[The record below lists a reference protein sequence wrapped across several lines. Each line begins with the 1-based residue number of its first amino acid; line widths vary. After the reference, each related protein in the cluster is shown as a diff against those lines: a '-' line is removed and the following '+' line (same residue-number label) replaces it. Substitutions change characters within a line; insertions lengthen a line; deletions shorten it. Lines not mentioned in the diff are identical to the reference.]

1 MCQDGTGGQSMRISK
16 VIVRRRLLLLLTLL
30 CLLFAALAVRLAYVQ
45 IGKGAEL
52 SAKAEDSWRRNIPY
66 SAKRGEIA
74 DRNGSVLAY
83 NITTPTV
90 MAIPVQV
97 KTPETTARSLAPL
110 LGMSEETVLKAI
122 TKKQSIVRLQPG
134 GRKITMEKAQQIRDL
149 ALPGIVVA
157 EDNKR
162 YYPYGGLAAHILGF
176 TGGYNQG
183 LTGVESKYESELSG
197 MNGSVSY
204 LSDAGG
210 RLMPGSSEKYAAPKD
225 GLNLTLTIDKSIQSI
240 MEREL
245 DQAMAR
251 LQANSAL
258 SIAMNPKT
266 GEILAMAARP
276 GYDPAEYQEVE
287 AEVYNRNLPIWMTY
301 EPGSTFKIIT
311 LAAALEEK
319 KVSLL
324 HERFFDPGFVKVGG
338 ATLRCWKKG
347 GHGSQTFLQVVENS
361 CNPGF
366 VALGQRLGKETLFKY
381 IRDFGFGTKT
391 GIDLGGEEN
400 GILFKLSRVGPVE
413 LATTSFGQGVS
424 VTPIQQIAAVSAAIN
439 GGKLYKPYVAK
450 SWTNPDTGEVVY
462 TNEPEMVRQVISEN
476 TSKQVREAL
485 ESVVANGTGGNAFID
500 GYRVG
505 GKTGTAQKV
514 INGRYSQNEH
524 IVSFIGFAPADDPQI
539 VVYTAVDNPQ
549 GIQFGGVV
557 AAPIVRNIMKDALE
571 YMKIP
576 PRKDQ
581 VAKKYK
587 YGETPVVTVP
597 DLIGH
602 TAQEIYEDMN
612 MNFNLARSG
621 AGNVVINQAPKAG
634 TRVDKG
640 STIRIYM
647 GSEAD
652 AEQSHN
658 HETSE

>member
-1 MCQDGTGGQSMRISK
+1 MKVSK
-16 VIVRRRLLLLLTLL
+16 VTVRRRLLLLLLL
-30 CLLFAALAVRLAYVQ
+30 LVLLFAALVIRLAYVQ
-45 IGKGAEL
+45 LGQGAEL
-52 SAKAEDSWRRNIPY
+52 SAKAEDSWRRNIPF
-66 SAKRGEIA
+66 SAKRGEIS
-74 DRNGSVLAY
+74 DRNGVTLAY

-90 MAIPVQV
+90 MAIPVQI
-97 KTPETTARSLAPL
+97 KTPEATARSLAPL
-110 LGMSEETVLKAI
+110 LGMSEEEILKTI
-122 TKKQSIVRLQPG
+122 TKRQSIVRLQPG
-134 GRKITMEKAQQIRDL
+134 GRKITMEKGQQIRDL

-176 TGGYNQG
+176 TGSYNQG
-183 LTGVESKYESELSG
+183 LTGVEKKYDSQLNG
-197 MNGSVSY
+197 MNGSISY

-210 RLMPGSSEKYAAPKD
+210 RLMPGSSEKYIQPKD
-225 GLNLTLTIDKSIQSI
+225 GLSLQLTIDKTIQSI

-251 LQANSAL
+251 LQADSAI
-258 SIAMNPKT
+258 SIAMNPKN

-276 GYDPAEYQEVE
+276 GYMPGLYQEYP

-319 KVSLL
+319 KVNLN
-324 HERFFDPGFVKVGG
+324 EGFFDPGYIKVAG
-338 ATLRCWKKG
+338 ASLRCWKRG

-366 VALGQRLGKETLFKY
+366 VTLGQRLGKETLFKY
-381 IRDFGFGTKT
+381 IKDFGFGSKT
-391 GIDLGGEEN
+391 GIDLSGEEN
-400 GILFKLSRVGPVE
+400 GILFKLSQVGPVE

-424 VTPIQQIAAVSAAIN
+424 VTPIQQITAVSAAIN
-439 GGKLYKPYVAK
+439 GGKLFKPHVTK
-450 SWTNPDTGEVVY
+450 SWVNPESGQIVDEV
-462 TNEPEMVRQVISEN
+462 EPTVVRQVVSEE
-476 TSKQVREAL
+476 TSKQVRNAL

-514 INGRYSQNEH
+514 VNGRYSTSEH

-557 AAPIVRNIMKDALE
+557 AAPIVRNILTDALE
-571 YMKIP
+571 YMKVP
-576 PRKDQ
+576 PRKEQ

-587 YGETPVVTVP
+587 YGETKIVTVP

-602 TAQEIYEDMN
+602 SVQEIYEDLN
-612 MNFNLARSG
+612 MNFSLAKSG
-621 AGNVVINQAPKAG
+621 VGNIVINQAPKPG
-634 TRVDKG
+634 TRVESG

-647 GSEAD
+647 GKESEAGI
-652 AEQSHN
+652 E
-658 HETSE
+658 HEHSE

>member
-1 MCQDGTGGQSMRISK
+1 MKVSK
-16 VIVRRRLLLLLTLL
+16 FTVRRRLFWLLMVL

-66 SAKRGEIA
+66 SAKRGEIS
-74 DRNGSVLAY
+74 DRNGNVLAY

-90 MAIPVQV
+90 MAIPVQI
-97 KTPETTARSLAPL
+97 KNPEQTAKSLAPL
-110 LGMSEETVLKAI
+110 LGMTEESVLKSI
-122 TKKQSIVRLQPG
+122 TKRQSIVRLQPG

-162 YYPYGGLAAHILGF
+162 YYPFGGLAAHILGF

-183 LTGVESKYESELSG
+183 LTGVESKYDSLLSG

-210 RLMPGSSEKYAAPKD
+210 RLMPGSSEKYVEPKD
-225 GLNLTLTIDKSIQSI
+225 GLNLNLTIDKTIQSI
-240 MEREL
+240 IEREL
-245 DQAMAR
+245 DQAMDR
-251 LQANSAL
+251 LQADSAL
-258 SIAMNPKT
+258 TIAMNPKT
-266 GEILAMAARP
+266 GEILGMAARP
-276 GYDPAEYQEVE
+276 GYEPGTYQEYDS
-287 AEVYNRNLPIWMTY
+287 AVYNRNLPIWMTY

-319 KVSLL
+319 KVDLL
-324 HERFFDPGFVKVGG
+324 NDRFFDPGYVKVGG

-366 VALGQRLGKETLFKY
+366 VALGQRLGKETLFQY
-381 IRDFGFGTKT
+381 IKNFGFGSKT
-391 GIDLGGEEN
+391 GIDLNGEEN
-400 GILFKLSRVGPVE
+400 GILFKLPQVGPVE

-424 VTPIQQIAAVSAAIN
+424 VTPIQQITAVSAAIN
-439 GGKLYKPYVAK
+439 GGKLFKPFVAK
-450 SWTNPDTGEVVY
+450 SWTNPDTGEVVSE
-462 TNEPEMVRQVISEN
+462 TKPQLVRQVISEE
-476 TSKQVREAL
+476 TSKQIRTAL

-514 INGRYSQNEH
+514 VNGRYSQNEH

-557 AAPIVRNIMKDALE
+557 AAPIVRNIMEDALE
-571 YMKIP
+571 YMKVP
-576 PRKDQ
+576 PRQQQ
-581 VAKKYK
+581 VTKKYK
-587 YGETPVVTVP
+587 YGEIPIVTVP

-602 TAQEIYEDMN
+602 TTQEIYEDMN

-634 TRVDKG
+634 SRVEKG

-647 GSEAD
+647 GSEAE
-652 AEQSHN
+652 AELQHDHN
-658 HETSE
+658 PITSE

>member
-1 MCQDGTGGQSMRISK
+1 MRISK
-16 VIVRRRLLLLLTLL
+16 VTVRRRLLLLLVML
-30 CLLFAALAVRLAYVQ
+30 CLLFVALAARLAYVQ
-45 IGKGAEL
+45 LGKGAEL
-52 SAKAEDSWRRNIPY
+52 SEKAEESWRRNIPY
-66 SAKRGEIA
+66 SAKRGEVS
-74 DRNGSVLAY
+74 DRNGNVLAY

-97 KTPETTARSLAPL
+97 KSPETTAKSLAPL
-110 LGMSEETVLKAI
+110 LGMSEEALYKAI
-122 TKKQSIVRLQPG
+122 TKRQSIVRLQPG
-134 GRKITMEKAQQIRDL
+134 GRKITMEKAQKIRDL

-183 LTGVESKYESELSG
+183 LTGVERKYDSELSG

-210 RLMPGSSEKYAAPKD
+210 RLMPGSSEKYVKPKD
-225 GLNLTLTIDKSIQSI
+225 GLNLELTIDKSIQSI

-276 GYDPAEYQEVE
+276 GYEPDAYQDVDPA
-287 AEVYNRNLPIWMTY
+287 VYNRNLPIWMTY

-319 KVSLL
+319 KVSLKN
-324 HERFFDPGFVKVGG
+324 ERFFDPGFVKVGG
-338 ATLRCWKKG
+338 ATLRCWKRG

-381 IRDFGFGTKT
+381 IKNFGFGSKT
-391 GIDLGGEEN
+391 GIDLAGEEN
-400 GILFKLSRVGPVE
+400 GILFKLSQVGPVE

-424 VTPIQQIAAVSAAIN
+424 VTPIQQITAVSAAIN
-439 GGKLYKPYVAK
+439 GGKLFKPYVAK
-450 SWTNPDTGEVVY
+450 AWTNPESGDIVSE
-462 TNEPEMVRQVISEN
+462 NSPQLVRQVISEE

-557 AAPIVRNIMKDALE
+557 AAPIVRSILADALE
-571 YMKIP
+571 YMKV
-576 PRKDQ
+576 PRRDDQ

-587 YGETPVVTVP
+587 YGEVPIVTVP
-597 DLIGH
+597 DLMGQSV
-602 TAQEIYEDMN
+602 QEIYEDLN
-612 MNFNLARSG
+612 MNFNLAKSG
-621 AGNVVINQAPKAG
+621 AGNVVINQSPKAG
-634 TRVDKG
+634 ARVERG

-647 GSEAD
+647 GSEGD
-652 AEQSHN
+652 AEEEHAD
-658 HETSE
+658 HEHD